1 MYPRSKPVGNNEK
14 PFRVLSLDGGGMR
27 GIYSATYLSHLTT
40 AFVNSRKVKDLDVGA
55 AFNLITG
62 TSTGGI
68 IACALAVGIPL
79 KEVVQI
85 YRQSGPSI
93 FPLKMPTNLWGV
105 IKQWCSRP
113 RALKSGEQALR
124 EILLEKF
131 GEITLGEMYD
141 QRKIALSI
149 PAVVMDTHRSWVFK
163 TPHLSNSFGRDS
175 NYRLVDACLATS
187 AAPLFRSLAALDHPD
202 SSSDYNVFAD
212 GGLWAN
218 NPVLVGLIDALEMA
232 QPEQPVEIFCLG
244 TCSLPTGDV
253 ISRGSV
259 HRGLFD
265 WKFGADAATLSIS
278 AQEFAFDNMARMLA
292 KHVNHQCKI
301 IRFPRESFTVAL
313 TKYLD
318 LDETRSEAM
327 NALKNQARSDAEMAF
342 SKCQD
347 SQHQEGK
354 YIKSLFMAMPE
365 RAPPG

>member
-1 MYPRSKPVGNNEK
+1 MYLQSKPVGNNEK

-85 YRQSGPSI
+85 YRQSGPFI

-113 RALKSGEQALR
+113 QRLESGEQALR
-124 EILLEKF
+124 AALLEQF
-131 GEITLGEMYD
+131 GKITLGGIYD
-141 QRKIALSI
+141 QRRIGLSI
-149 PAVVMDTHRSWVFK
+149 PAVDMSTHRSWVFK
-163 TPHLSNSFGRDS
+163 TPHLSHYFRDS
-175 NYRLVDACLATS
+175 NYQLVDVCLATS
-187 AAPLFRSLAALDHPD
+187 AAPLFRSLAALEHPD
-202 SSSDYNVFAD
+202 NPSNCHVFAD

-232 QPEQPVEIFCLG
+232 QPEQPIEIFCLG
-244 TCSLPTGDV
+244 TCSCPTGDS
-253 ISRGSV
+253 IGKDSV
-259 HRGLFD
+259 HRGLID
-265 WKFGADAATLSIS
+265 WRFGADAAILSIG
-278 AQEFAFDNMARMLA
+278 AQEFAYDNMARKLA
-292 KHVNHQCKI
+292 KHIDRRCEI
-301 IRFPRESFTVAL
+301 IRFHQESIPTQL
-313 TKYLD
+313 TQYLD
-318 LDETRSEAM
+318 LDDTRSEAM
-327 NALKNQARSDAEMAF
+327 DALENQARSDAEMAF